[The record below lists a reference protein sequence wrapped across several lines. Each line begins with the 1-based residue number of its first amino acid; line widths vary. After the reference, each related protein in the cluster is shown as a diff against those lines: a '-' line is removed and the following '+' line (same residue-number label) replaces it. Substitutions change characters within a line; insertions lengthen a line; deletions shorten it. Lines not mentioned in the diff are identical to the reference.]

1 MPESYRSVRALERGL
16 RLLEALSD
24 LGWAKPGALSAH
36 TGIDRTTVYRLI
48 GTLEDLGYVVR
59 REEDGAIGLHRR
71 LARISDS
78 ARDSS
83 ALAQAAEPILQ
94 SLTRSILWPS
104 DFGAVAGGRLTILA
118 STNRMSPFS
127 VNRASIGNQ
136 VPLLRSALGRA
147 VVSMMEPEQCRMMLE
162 VAAGLLPEDRDEAL
176 AAHIRAQVERTGYA
190 VSAGGVTPGVSAIA
204 LPIRSRDVL
213 SAVNIVFASSAMS
226 PERAAEMY
234 LGQLREC
241 VQEVERLFGR
251 MTGGE

>member
-83 ALAQAAEPILQ
+83 ALAQAAEPI
-94 SLTRSILWPS
+94 PS
-104 DFGAVAGGRLTILA
+104 R
-118 STNRMSPFS
+118 
-127 VNRASIGNQ
+127 
-136 VPLLRSALGRA
+136 
-147 VVSMMEPEQCRMMLE
+147 
-162 VAAGLLPEDRDEAL
+162 
-176 AAHIRAQVERTGYA
+176 
-190 VSAGGVTPGVSAIA
+190 
-204 LPIRSRDVL
+204 
-213 SAVNIVFASSAMS
+213 
-226 PERAAEMY
+226 
-234 LGQLREC
+234 
-241 VQEVERLFGR
+241 
-251 MTGGE
+251 

>member
-1 MPESYRSVRALERGL
+1 M
-16 RLLEALSD
+16 
-24 LGWAKPGALSAH
+24 
-36 TGIDRTTVYRLI
+36 
-48 GTLEDLGYVVR
+48 
-59 REEDGAIGLHRR
+59 
-71 LARISDS
+71 
-78 ARDSS
+78 
-83 ALAQAAEPILQ
+83 
-94 SLTRSILWPS
+94 
-104 DFGAVAGGRLTILA
+104 GGRLTILA

-204 LPIRSRDVL
+204 LPIRSRDML

-251 MTGGE
+251 MTGGGE